1 MMAVER
7 ATIDLPPEL
16 KYWPDKRVRK
26 RKVRGDRKASLRALV
41 VELLEKEAKTT
52 PAYPVVA

>member
-1 MMAVER
+1 MAAECV
-7 ATIDLPPEL
+7 TIDLPPEL
-16 KYWPDKRVRK
+16 KYGLDKRVQERK
-26 RKVRGDRKASLRALV
+26 ARGDRKASLRALV